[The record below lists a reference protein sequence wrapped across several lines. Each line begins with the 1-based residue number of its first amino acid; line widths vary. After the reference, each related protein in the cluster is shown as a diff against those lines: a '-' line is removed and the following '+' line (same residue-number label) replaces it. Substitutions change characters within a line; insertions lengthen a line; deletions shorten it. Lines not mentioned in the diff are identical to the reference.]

1 MTSLPL
7 IDEDTICIAKLTNL
21 LMVVGDDDRD
31 SSDRDKLND
40 AGDDGGVDSGH
51 SAV

>member
-1 MTSLPL
+1 
-7 IDEDTICIAKLTNL
+7 
-21 LMVVGDDDRD
+21 MVVGDDDRD